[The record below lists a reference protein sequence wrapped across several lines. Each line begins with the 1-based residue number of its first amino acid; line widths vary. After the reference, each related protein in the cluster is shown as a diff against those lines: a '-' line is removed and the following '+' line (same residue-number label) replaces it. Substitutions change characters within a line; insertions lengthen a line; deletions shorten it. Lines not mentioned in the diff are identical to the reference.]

1 MGKTGFTPYANEA
14 DVLNI
19 GGLAIENRVD
29 RVSLHGAL
37 DLSRDRQGLADAR
50 ALQVLLG
57 AIVRQ
62 LESEALPAALPAAKV
77 KKVANP
83 FE

>member
-37 DLSRDRQGLADAR
+37 DLSRDRQGLADAC